1 MSKCSYV
8 IPNKEATAM
17 AEEEK
22 KKAAADAQ
30 EIEEA
35 HEHEHHHH
43 HDDDDCCCGHDH
55 DHDADEVFTS
65 WGKETTHKYTEAEL
79 NAALTALGDV
89 TLGTVLRAKGI
100 VPAADGGSPETR
112 SAP

>member
-1 MSKCSYV
+1 
-8 IPNKEATAM
+8 M

-43 HDDDDCCCGHDH
+43 PHHEH
-55 DHDADEVFTS
+55 REQHP
-65 WGKETTHKYTEAEL
+65 HQ
-79 NAALTALGDV
+79 NIAA
-89 TLGTVLRAKGI
+89 
-100 VPAADGGSPETR
+100 GGSWVCPQPDGFQCCR
-112 SAP
+112 LPVGFGKAVSLL